1 MTISNPWKNPMSI
14 IITVDK
20 KSQALKEDMMH
31 LNMLIYLLVT
41 KLNNYSN
48 PFKGIFILYTRYT
61 PILTD
66 IDTKLKAF
74 IPDFIP
80 AVG

>member
-1 MTISNPWKNPMSI
+1 MSI

-41 KLNNYSN
+41 KLNNCSN

>member
-1 MTISNPWKNPMSI
+1 MSI
-14 IITVDK
+14 ITTADK
-20 KSQALKEDMMH
+20 KSPASKEGMMH
-31 LNMLIYLLVT
+31 LNMLIYLSAT

-48 PFKGIFILYTRYT
+48 PFKGIFILNIRYT